1 MKKFLLLAVAL
12 IGTALGS
19 KAQVTETD
27 LTAYDDVIY
36 AGATVAQVGSTEVR
50 LPIRVKS
57 HTNFAS
63 FELYL
68 TLPSGA
74 TMTGVDGV
82 NENLRSTGLGSVIY
96 EYNPKGGDVYQIV
109 GTVTDMAG
117 FLGGDDE
124 LSYVTIDVSGLTV
137 GEYPIQVSNATVSGF
152 MDDAGVATGDP
163 DVLNTTGIISKLTIQ
178 RAAVVESLGDGYNL
192 SLVPIKMTPGYYA
205 DGNVTAFDV
214 MYTAAADLANVS
226 FSLNL
231 PSTDFYSSAFD
242 ADGNP
247 VDAVLNT
254 AQTFNNKG
262 VTVTSNPAD
271 DQNIT
276 YSFAGVKTTRAANQ
290 KKILAATTPVKLA
303 TIYIESED
311 ALADGNYMLT
321 LNDITM
327 EEYVTS
333 GTGTMHQGKNYA
345 TVFVGNQTED
355 EPIVYGMLTAEG
367 IANVNTNINPEAKNL
382 DITAAAYVDPST
394 EIAPNTNV
402 AVYAAEGV
410 TAMANVLVA
419 GKTCANMNLVD
430 GADFAPATGFTA
442 TSATYQR
449 NVTSKFGTLCL
460 PYPVEATAGMKLY
473 VLESVDV
480 DANVMNFAE
489 AANVAANTPVVF
501 YTEDGNISVNASNV
515 NITTSPAGTALNAG
529 KELVGTF
536 AETTI
541 TSGYYIAQDKFWKA
555 NSAVTIPAFRAY
567 FNMASL
573 GVKSFT
579 INLSD
584 ETGIQQLNLDTE
596 SGEIYD
602 LAGRKLG
609 KTQRG
614 VNIVNGKKM
623 LVK

>member
-12 IGTALGS
+12 MGVALGS

-36 AGATVAQVGSTEVR
+36 AGATVAQVGSTDVR

-82 NENLRSTGLGSVIY
+82 NENRRSTGAGSVIY

-137 GEYPIQVSNATVSGF
+137 GEYPIQVSDATVSGF
-152 MDDAGVATGDP
+152 MDDAGVATGES

-178 RAAVVESLGDGYNL
+178 RAAVIIEGEPGYSI
-192 SLVPIKMTPGYYA
+192 SLVP
-205 DGNVTAFDV
+205 
-214 MYTAAADLANVS
+214 
-226 FSLNL
+226 
-231 PSTDFYSSAFD
+231 
-242 ADGNP
+242 
-247 VDAVLNT
+247 
-254 AQTFNNKG
+254 
-262 VTVTSNPAD
+262 VTVTKGLYSANAD
-271 DQNIT
+271 NATAYDVYYT
-276 YSFAGVKTTRAANQ
+276 SPTEWDGVSFTLSSETEGLYPWAQQGTSGTARNRAAEADGGDDYEFTYTVTRTARQ
-290 KKILAATTPVKLA
+290 TATIGIATTGENFDFAPATTTPAKIG
-303 TIYIESED
+303 TIYVD
-311 ALADGNYMLT
+311 ADASLADGNYMFKISDVSFENSDEGT
-321 LNDITM
+321 TYTGSTN
-327 EEYVTS
+327 YVTAFI
-333 GTGTMHQGKNYA
+333 GE
-345 TVFVGNQTED
+345 QTET
-355 EPIVYGMLTAEG
+355 EPIVYGALTAEG
-367 IANVNTNINPEAKNL
+367 IANVNANINPEATNL
-382 DITAAAYVDPST
+382 DITSTSFVDAST
-394 EIAPNTNV
+394 EIAPGKNV

>member
-1 MKKFLLLAVAL
+1 VK
-12 IGTALGS
+12 
-19 KAQVTETD
+19 
-27 LTAYDDVIY
+27 
-36 AGATVAQVGSTEVR
+36 
-50 LPIRVKS
+50 LPIRAKS

-63 FELYL
+63 FELFV
-68 TLPSGA
+68 TLPLGA
-74 TMTGVDGV
+74 TMTGLDGV
-82 NENLRSTGLGSVIY
+82 NEARRSTGAGSVIY
-96 EYNPKGGDVYQIV
+96 EYNPKGGNVYQIV

-124 LSYVTIDVSGLTV
+124 LSYATIDVSGLGV
-137 GEYPIQVSNATVSGF
+137 GEYAIQVDNATVSGF
-152 MDDAGVATGDP
+152 MDNAGAATGEA
-163 DVLNTTGIISKLTIQ
+163 DVVTTGVVSKLTIQ
-178 RAAVVESLGDGYNL
+178 RAAVVEPLGAGYSL

-290 KKILAATTPVKLA
+290 KKILAATTPAKLA

-333 GTGTMHQGKNYA
+333 GTGAMHQGKDYA

-367 IANVNTNINPEAKNL
+367 IANVNANINPEAKNL
-382 DITAAAYVDPST
+382 DITSAAYVDAST

-402 AVYAAEGV
+402 AVYAADGV

-430 GADFAPATGFTA
+430 GADFAPATSFTA

-460 PYPVEATAGMKLY
+460 PYAIEATASTKLY
-473 VLESVDV
+473 VLESVDAA
-480 DANVMNFAE
+480 ANVMNFTE
-489 AANVAANTPVVF
+489 TPNVAANVPVVF
-501 YTEDGNISVNASNV
+501 YTEESSVSFNASNV
-515 NITTSPAGTALNAG
+515 NITTDPAGNAVNAG

-541 TSGYYIAQDKFWKA
+541 NSGYYIAQNKFWKV
-555 NSAVTIPAFRAY
+555 NSPVTVPAFRAY
-567 FNMASL
+567 FNMADL
-573 GVKSFT
+573 NVKSFT
-579 INLSD
+579 INIDD
-584 ETGIQQLNLDTE
+584 ETGLEKLSIELDE
-596 SGEIYD
+596 EVFD
-602 LAGRKLG
+602 LAGRKLN
-609 KTQRG
+609 KTQKG
-614 VNIVNGKKM
+614 VNIVNGKKV

>member
-1 MKKFLLLAVAL
+1 
-12 IGTALGS
+12 
-19 KAQVTETD
+19 
-27 LTAYDDVIY
+27 
-36 AGATVAQVGSTEVR
+36 
-50 LPIRVKS
+50 
-57 HTNFAS
+57 
-63 FELYL
+63 
-68 TLPSGA
+68 
-74 TMTGVDGV
+74 
-82 NENLRSTGLGSVIY
+82 
-96 EYNPKGGDVYQIV
+96 
-109 GTVTDMAG
+109 
-117 FLGGDDE
+117 
-124 LSYVTIDVSGLTV
+124 
-137 GEYPIQVSNATVSGF
+137 
-152 MDDAGVATGDP
+152 
-163 DVLNTTGIISKLTIQ
+163 
-178 RAAVVESLGDGYNL
+178 
-192 SLVPIKMTPGYYA
+192 MTPGFYA

-242 ADGNP
+242 GDGNP
-247 VDAVLNT
+247 VDAELNT
-254 AQTFNNKG
+254 AQTYNNKG
-262 VTVTSNPAD
+262 VTVTNNPAD

-290 KKILAATTPVKLA
+290 KKILAATTPAKLA

-333 GTGTMHQGKNYA
+333 GTGTMHQGKDYA
-345 TVFVGNQTED
+345 TVFVGDQTED

-367 IANVNTNINPEAKNL
+367 IANVNANINPEAKNL
-382 DITAAAYVDPST
+382 DISAASFVDAST
-394 EIAPNTNV
+394 ENAPGKNV

-410 TAMANVLVA
+410 TANANVLVA
-419 GKTCANMNLVD
+419 CKACANMNLVD

-460 PYPVEATAGMKLY
+460 PYAVEATAGMKLY

>member
-12 IGTALGS
+12 MGVALGS
-19 KAQVTETD
+19 KAQTDAD
-27 LTAYDDVIY
+27 LTAVADKDVFY
-36 AGATVAQVGSTEVR
+36 AKGVAGQIGSTMEV
-50 LPIRVKS
+50 PIYF
-57 HTNFAS
+57 HNG
-63 FELYL
+63 
-68 TLPSGA
+68 SGA
-74 TMTGVDGV
+74 TNAANCVFFVKCESPYVTFQTESNDGINLISTSTTGTDHGLASNVVSAGTEFKCAFVTPSNKYLSEGPACILYLDVDPSAPVGDIEFV
-82 NENLRSTGLGSVIY
+82 VYGSDISYDPTG
-96 EYNPKGGDVYQIV
+96 EIV
-109 GTVTDMAG
+109 TP
-117 FLGGDDE
+117 DE
-124 LSYVTIDVSGLTV
+124 LTSTLH
-137 GEYPIQVSNATVSGF
+137 
-152 MDDAGVATGDP
+152 
-163 DVLNTTGIISKLTIQ
+163 LQ
-178 RAAVVESLGDGYNL
+178 RAAVIEEIGAGYSVN
-192 SLVPIKMTPGYYA
+192 LVPAKLSEQGYGA
-205 DGNVTAFDV
+205 GKNAAFDV
-214 MYTAAADLANVS
+214 VYTSAS
-226 FSLNL
+226 
-231 PSTDFYSSAFD
+231 DFDELIF
-242 ADGNP
+242 
-247 VDAVLNT
+247 
-254 AQTFNNKG
+254 
-262 VTVTSNPAD
+262 TVTSDVTGLNAWASTNAKHAASGFVAPTLVD
-271 DQNIT
+271 GVSYSKINSGNTSIT
-276 YSFAGVKTTRAANQ
+276 YTIDNDEDLF
-290 KKILAATTPVKLA
+290 AATTVPTRIG
-303 TIYIESED
+303 TIYVD
-311 ALADGNYMLT
+311 AKSAAEGAPYLT
-321 LNDITM
+321 VSNIQFRDIASD
-327 EEYVTS
+327 VTLIS
-333 GTGTMHQGKNYA
+333 GGKYLA
-345 TVFVGNQTED
+345 TVFIGDQTETD
-355 EPIVYGMLTAEG
+355 PIVYGALTAEG
-367 IANVNTNINPEAKNL
+367 IANVNANINPEATNL
-382 DITAAAYVDPST
+382 DITSTSFVDAST
-394 EIAPNTNV
+394 EIAPGKNV

-419 GKTCANMNLVD
+419 GNTCANMNLVD

-449 NVTSKFGTLCL
+449 DVTSKFGTLCL

-501 YTEDGNISVNASNV
+501 YTEDGHISVNASNV

-584 ETGIQQLNLDTE
+584 ETGIQQLNVDTE